1 MNNKKYKVGDFVID
15 VAGHRVFEGEITK
28 NIEPRV
34 LSALHYFL
42 EHAGE
47 VVTRENLITEVWSD
61 IIVTDHAVTQCIGNI
76 RKIFHD
82 RATEPKFIETIPKRG
97 YRFIAQVSVIE
108 DAQDSPEETAAE
120 LVSTSVEPKGN
131 TTYLQEEQSNLNKN
145 TSASQLPKQ
154 EINWLWFTAVVIL
167 IGLLVKDFFYEKESV
182 KKENTEKKAEIKF
195 VPTKQFTNLPG
206 VEHYPR
212 ISPDQRF
219 IAYVWEDENR
229 PSDLFIQSIDHEN
242 SPRRQLTF
250 TDYKET
256 HPAWSPE
263 GDRVAFIQ
271 YAGTQDCQV
280 KIINIHSLKELY
292 EATCNLDQNIG
303 LHLSWSPDG
312 SKIAI
317 PHFEEGENSRGLII
331 HEIASKNRLRIKCHY
346 QCDYIDFDVS
356 WSPDNKHIALTRLT
370 SMMGTDIFLYD
381 LGDLKKPEKQ
391 LTNIGAQII
400 GHSWMSDN
408 KRIVFSSGM
417 HGYPSLYSVDI
428 ETLEIEALNINNLDA
443 QANILFPDI
452 VGNKLTFV
460 AQLQEFFISRV
471 DLPKL
476 NDRSLPE
483 LPVKPLVRTSSFSLD
498 PTYSEREKQLA
509 YISDQSGHFEIWSA
523 DLKSP
528 KFQQLTN
535 LEKSVMHPKWSPNG
549 KYIAFIASDI
559 EVETSALYLL
569 EVMTGHSYPLKT
581 ELTDFWVPEWSHDSE
596 SIFVAA
602 KEEGSQKLYSVPI
615 DGSKASVIATN
626 GLYGKMSKSGDYF
639 FYVKKGEAGLWQHNI
654 NTGSQQLIIPELEDF
669 NWGNWDLSS
678 EGIYYLTSNSSVDVI
693 NFYNLNTEESY
704 PLAKVPKLTISKFS
718 TGVFEIIEETHS
730 LVFVQNGLLQGDIYI
745 SDLTDF

>member
-1 MNNKKYKVGDFVID
+1 MNNKKYKVGDFIID
-15 VAGHRVFEGEITK
+15 VAGHRVFEGEIAK

-47 VVTRENLITEVWSD
+47 VVTRENLISEVWAD

-76 RKIFHD
+76 RKIFND
-82 RATEPKFIETIPKRG
+82 RATDPKFIETIPKRG
-97 YRFIAQVSVIE
+97 YRFIASVSVIE
-108 DAQDSPEETAAE
+108 EQHESIPAIIEPETSVAQFQENQPIPTAA
-120 LVSTSVEPKGN
+120 VNEPQP
-131 TTYLQEEQSNLNKN
+131 L
-145 TSASQLPKQ
+145 KQ
-154 EINWLWFTAVVIL
+154 ETNWLWLAAVVIL
-167 IGLLVKDFFYEKESV
+167 TGLLVKDFFYEKESTQTD
-182 KKENTEKKAEIKF
+182 NPEKKVEIKV
-195 VPTKQFTNLPG
+195 VPTKQFTSLPG

-280 KIINIHSLKELY
+280 KIINIHSLKEIY
-292 EATCNLDQNIG
+292 EAACNLDQNIG

-331 HEIASKNRLRIKCHY
+331 HELDSKNRLRIKCHY

-370 SMMGTDIFLYD
+370 SMMSTDIFLYD
-381 LGDLKKPEKQ
+381 LEDLKKPEKQ

-400 GHSWMSDN
+400 GHAWMKDS
-408 KRIVFSSGM
+408 KRLIFSSGM
-417 HGYPSLYSVDI
+417 HGNPSLYSVDI
-428 ETLEIEALNINNLDA
+428 ESLKIEALNINNIGA

-452 VGNKLTFV
+452 VGNQLTFA

-483 LPVKPLVRTSSFSLD
+483 LPVKPLVRTSSFSLG
-498 PTYSEREKQLA
+498 PTYSEKEKQLA
-509 YISDQSGHFEIWSA
+509 YISDQSGYFEIWSA

-559 EVETSALYLL
+559 EIETSALYLL

-581 ELTDFWVPEWSHDSE
+581 ELNDFWVPEWSHDSE

-602 KEEGSQKLYSVPI
+602 KEEGNQKLYSVPI
-615 DGSKASVIATN
+615 DGSKASVIAEN
-626 GLYGKMSKSGDYF
+626 GLYGKMSKAGDYF
-639 FYVKKGEAGLWQHNI
+639 FYVKKGEAGLWQHNLT
-654 NTGSQQLIIPELEDF
+654 NGSQQLIIPELEDF

-693 NFYNLNTEESY
+693 NFYNLQTEESY
-704 PLAKVPKLTISKFS
+704 PLAKIPKLTISKFS

-730 LVFVQNGLLQGDIYI
+730 LVFVQNGLLQGDVYI
-745 SDLTDF
+745 SDLSDY